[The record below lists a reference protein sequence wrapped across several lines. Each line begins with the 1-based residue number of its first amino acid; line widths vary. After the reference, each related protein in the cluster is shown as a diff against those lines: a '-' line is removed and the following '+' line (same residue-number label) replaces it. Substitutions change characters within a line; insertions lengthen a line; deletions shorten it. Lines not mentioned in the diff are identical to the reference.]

1 MNWSKP
7 LRLHLSVLVAT
18 LLLCISI
25 PLIWMAFSQGRG
37 AAILAGEKL
46 MRQMSLRLVD
56 GYKYALEGG
65 YEVVAVAATLPQ
77 LVSRPPLELEEKQ
90 AFFLEVLRNV
100 PNATSILAGYPDGSY
115 IQAINTANP
124 HVRTA
129 LSAPDDTAF
138 AVRIVT
144 TQDKAVRVETMRFVD
159 GNDRLIGARPFA
171 KTTFDAR
178 ERPWYR
184 AVARYGTPAS
194 VGPFVSGTLK
204 VPTLTI
210 AAPMKDNGQVVV
222 GVNIHLET
230 VSHLLDAREISPRAR
245 SYILNEQDKLVAHS
259 DPAMMSRIL
268 GTWSGRGTGDGA
280 TVALDRTVEAVIRLR
295 HDPSVASGQMARFDL
310 DGESYLVQIAPVSFS
325 NLFKGSSVA
334 VVVPLEDLVRQA
346 NRQLL
351 RNLAMAAA
359 FVIAGIVASILLSRL
374 ISRSLYRLSDE
385 ARRIGDL
392 DFAAKGASHSLIS
405 EINTLAGALAASR
418 RAIGQFALYVPRE
431 VVRRIINPA
440 DTSTRAARQD
450 VTALFT
456 DIRDFTTISEQHPPE
471 EVVDI
476 LSAYFEMLNQ
486 IIERHGGTV
495 VQYLGD
501 SVFVMWNAPVP
512 EADHVEK
519 GCRCALAMKAA
530 IDGMNETNRDSDR
543 PELITRFGLHSGQ
556 AVVGSFGA
564 ISRQQ
569 YTAMGDTINVASRL
583 EGLNKE
589 FGTTILASGAVHR
602 VAQDLFVFRPI
613 GPVHAK
619 GRAEAVETWELVAER
634 SPDAASAKTANRT
647 S

>member
-1 MNWSKP
+1 M
-7 LRLHLSVLVAT
+7 
-18 LLLCISI
+18 LLCIAT
-25 PLIWMAFSQGRG
+25 PLIWMAFSQGRE
-37 AAILAGEKL
+37 AAILAGEKQ

-65 YEVVAVAATLPQ
+65 YEAVAVASTLPQ

-100 PNATSILAGYPDGSY
+100 PNATSMLGGYPDGSY
-115 IQAINTANP
+115 LQAINTANP
-124 HVRTA
+124 HIRTT

-138 AVRIVT
+138 AVRIVSSNE
-144 TQDKAVRVETMRFVD
+144 KATRVEKMQFLD
-159 GNDRLIGARPFA
+159 ANGRLIGQRPVA
-171 KTTFDAR
+171 DTTFDSR

-184 AVARYGTPAS
+184 SVARYGTPVS

-210 AAPMKDNGQVVV
+210 AVPMKDNRQVVV

-230 VSHLLDAREISPRAR
+230 VSRLLDAREISPRAR

-259 DPAMMSRIL
+259 DPAMMSRVL
-268 GTWSGRGTGDGA
+268 GTWSGRGAGDGV
-280 TVALDRTVEAVIRLR
+280 TVAQDRTVETVIRFR
-295 HDPSVASGQMARFDL
+295 RDPNIASGKMARFDL
-310 DGESYLVQIAPVSFS
+310 DGESYLVQIAPVTFS
-325 NLFKGSSVA
+325 DLFKGSSVA
-334 VVVPLEDLVRQA
+334 VVVPLDDLVSQA

-359 FVIAGIVASILLSRL
+359 FVLAGIGASVLLSRL
-374 ISRSLYRLSDE
+374 ISRSLYRLADE

-392 DFAAKGASHSLIS
+392 DFAGNVSAHSHIS

-418 RAIGQFALYVPRE
+418 RAIAQFALYVPRE
-431 VVRRIINPA
+431 VVRRIVNPA
-440 DTSTRAARQD
+440 DTSTKAARQEMT
-450 VTALFT
+450 VLFT

-476 LSAYFEMLNQ
+476 LSGYFEMLNH

-512 EADHVEK
+512 DADHVEK

-530 IDGMNETNRDSDR
+530 IDDLNERNRSNRR
-543 PELITRFGLHSGQ
+543 PELVTRFGLHSGQ

-564 ISRQQ
+564 IQRQQ

-589 FGTTILASGAVHR
+589 FGTTILASGAIHDVVQR
-602 VAQDLFVFRPI
+602 LFVFRPI
-613 GPVHAK
+613 GPVKVK
-619 GRAEAVETWELVAER
+619 GRAEAVEIWELVAER
-634 SPDAASAKTANRT
+634 VPGAADLSNPAGQAG
-647 S
+647 